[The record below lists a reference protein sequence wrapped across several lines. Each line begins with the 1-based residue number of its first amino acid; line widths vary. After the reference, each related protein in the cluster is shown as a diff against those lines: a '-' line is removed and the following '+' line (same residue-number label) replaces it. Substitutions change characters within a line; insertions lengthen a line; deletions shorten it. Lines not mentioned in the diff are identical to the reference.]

1 MVNEFTLL
9 INEIIKY
16 GISSNYRSGKHL
28 RELKKKLIELLL
40 FYEKNDF
47 FVDDTEYP
55 EFDRSE
61 YFYVKDNLKL
71 NFPSL
76 NNYKIFSNSI
86 NINDLQDVQVKNVV
100 EDLNEIFLD
109 LLEVKHNL
117 EQNGLYAGTNA
128 FEFLY
133 EMRMEEKILNV
144 ISYITRLKYVA

>member
-1 MVNEFTLL
+1 
-9 INEIIKY
+9 
-16 GISSNYRSGKHL
+16 
-28 RELKKKLIELLL
+28 
-40 FYEKNDF
+40 
-47 FVDDTEYP
+47 VDDTEYP

-86 NINDLQDVQVKNVV
+86 NINDLQDVQVKNAV